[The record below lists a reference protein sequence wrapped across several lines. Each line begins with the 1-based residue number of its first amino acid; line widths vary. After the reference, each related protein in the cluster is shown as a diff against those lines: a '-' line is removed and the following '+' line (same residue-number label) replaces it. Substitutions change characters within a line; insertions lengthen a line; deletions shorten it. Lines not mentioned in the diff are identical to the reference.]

1 MIAPNFGTNR
11 RRATTL
17 PNDRFLVTGGAGFI
31 GSGLVRHLAG
41 LGASVRVVDN
51 LVNGRRE
58 NIDDVLSS
66 KVELAVAE
74 IGPPCHRCFVMWMS
88 SFTSPVLAFGIQ
100 FIRRSKMRK

>member
-17 PNDRFLVTGGAGFI
+17 PNDRFLVI
-31 GSGLVRHLAG
+31 GSALVHHLA
-41 LGASVRVVDN
+41 ASVRVVDN

-66 KVELAVAE
+66 KVELAVAD
-74 IGPPCHRCFVMWMS
+74 IRDRASMS
-88 SFTSPVLAFGIQ
+88 SLLRDVDVVFHLACLGVRHSIHSPVE
-100 FIRRSKMRK
+100 